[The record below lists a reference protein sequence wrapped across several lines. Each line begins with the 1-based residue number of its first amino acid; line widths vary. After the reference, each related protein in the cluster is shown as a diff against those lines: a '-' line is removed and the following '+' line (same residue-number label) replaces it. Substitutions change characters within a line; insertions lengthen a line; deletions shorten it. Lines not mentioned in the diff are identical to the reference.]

1 MFGRYDP
8 NRELVLYAEAWAKR
22 IEMNMPVELVR
33 QAAKQRYTDP
43 VVNVAIR
50 SDGSIE
56 SVTVVRTSGV
66 AAIDE
71 AIPRMVLGMVHLPFT
86 PAMSRQYDVIEIRR
100 SWHFDVAVRLY

>member
-1 MFGRYDP
+1 
-8 NRELVLYAEAWAKR
+8 
-22 IEMNMPVELVR
+22 
-33 QAAKQRYTDP
+33 
-43 VVNVAIR
+43 
-50 SDGSIE
+50 
-56 SVTVVRTSGV
+56 VVRTSGV